1 MFRLESLDWGCHFAV
16 FWLLSS
22 SPPFDISNTCGNVSD
37 LFSNL
42 NKHFELDSGVCLH
55 LSNDLFIV
63 TLGCRVMFTTIN
75 PNQKAGLDILTVVY
89 ILKLN
94 WLKSWV
100 LQDKICRIWPL
111 AKKLMNQRLHFAI
124 ICSLIRALHIVG
136 ENWHSYPDFNI
147 CTTCVWP
154 PIVWQQTDQGES

>member
-1 MFRLESLDWGCHFAV
+1 MDGCLDLRVWTGV
-16 FWLLSS
+16 VILLFSDCCLVH
-22 SPPFDISNTCGNVSD
+22 PLFDISNTCGNVSD

-100 LQDKICRIWPL
+100 L
-111 AKKLMNQRLHFAI
+111 
-124 ICSLIRALHIVG
+124 
-136 ENWHSYPDFNI
+136 
-147 CTTCVWP
+147 
-154 PIVWQQTDQGES
+154 